1 MPEQH
6 SAGILLFRRREHKL
20 EVLLVHPGGPFWAHK
35 DLGAWSI
42 PKGVIDGGEDLL
54 EAALRE
60 FQEETGFAVQGEAVY
75 LGDFPQPSGKKIVHA
90 WAVEQDLDAARIVS
104 NTFQLEWPKG
114 SGQTKEFP
122 EIDRAA
128 WFDIGEA
135 KQRILPG
142 QVPILQKLIELLE
155 GVAEK
160 GKGEG

>member
-1 MPEQH
+1 MPEQR
-6 SAGILLFRRREHKL
+6 SAGILLFRRREHKV
-20 EVLLVHPGGPFWAHK
+20 EVLLVHPGGPFWTHK

-42 PKGVIDGGEDLL
+42 PKGLIHGGEELL
-54 EAALRE
+54 ETALRE
-60 FQEETGFAVQGEAVY
+60 FQEETGCAVQGEPFY
-75 LGDFPQPSGKKIVHA
+75 LGKFPQPSGKKIVHA

-128 WFDIGEA
+128 WFDIREA

-142 QVPILQKLIELLE
+142 QLPILEKLVEVLE
-155 GVAEK
+155 GAAGGSK
-160 GKGEG
+160 LHG

>member
-6 SAGILLFRRREHKL
+6 SAGILLFRRREHEV
-20 EVLLVHPGGPFWAHK
+20 EVLLVHPGGPFWTNK

-42 PKGVIDGGEDLL
+42 PKGLIHGGEDLW
-54 EAALRE
+54 ETALRE
-60 FQEETGFAVQGEAVY
+60 FQEETGFAVQGQPVY
-75 LGDFPQPSGKKIVHA
+75 LGEFPQPSGKKIVHA
-90 WAVEQDLDAARIVS
+90 WVVEQDLDAARIVS

-128 WFDIGEA
+128 WFDIREA

-142 QVPILQKLIELLE
+142 QLPILEKLVQVLE
-155 GVAEK
+155 GAAGDSK
-160 GKGEG
+160 GHG